1 VGIAPVAGD
10 AVTVAFISNSDCG
23 RHDTGWGHPEHVGRL
38 RAIPKALR
46 EDPELYGRIAHVE
59 SRHATVDELTLAH
72 DAGYVEQVRALAAK
86 GGGRLD
92 ADTVASE
99 GSWDAATA
107 GAGAVLDG
115 IDLAFGDGPRRSFC
129 GVRPPGHHAL
139 RASAMGFCLFG
150 NVAIGA
156 HYARKRHSVERVL
169 IVDWDVH
176 HGNGTQ
182 ALVEHARDIH
192 FVSMHQWPWYPGT
205 GAASDRGPHR
215 NVWNVPMPAN
225 LPPETYVE
233 AITGAIDA
241 ATTGF
246 VPDLVMISAGF
257 DSLRGDPLG
266 AFTLEYEHVEQL
278 TRFLVERAE
287 QWCGGRVVSAL
298 EGGYDPERLAVA
310 CVHHLRSLE

>member
-1 VGIAPVAGD
+1 MSIALV
-10 AVTVAFISNSDCG
+10 SNSDCG

-46 EDPELYGRIAHVE
+46 EEPELYSRILHVE
-59 SRHATVDELTLAH
+59 SRHATEDELAFAH
-72 DAGYVEQVRALAAK
+72 DRAYIASVRDISAQ

-107 GAGAVLDG
+107 GAGAVLDA
-115 IDLAFGDGPRRSFC
+115 IDMAFGDGPPRSFC
-129 GVRPPGHHAL
+129 AVRPPGHHAL

-156 HYARKRHSVERVL
+156 HYARRRHSAERVL

-182 ALVEHARDIH
+182 ALVEDERDIH

-205 GAASDRGPHR
+205 GAAEDRGPHR
-215 NVWNVPMPAN
+215 NVWNVPMRAL
-225 LPPETYVE
+225 LPPDVYV
-233 AITGAIDA
+233 GALCAAVDA
-241 ATTGF
+241 ATTDF

-266 AFTLEYEHVEQL
+266 AFTLELEHVEAL

-287 QWCGGRVVSAL
+287 RWCEGRVVSAL
-298 EGGYDPERLAVA
+298 EGGYDPDRLAAA
-310 CVHHLRSLE
+310 CVRHMHALE